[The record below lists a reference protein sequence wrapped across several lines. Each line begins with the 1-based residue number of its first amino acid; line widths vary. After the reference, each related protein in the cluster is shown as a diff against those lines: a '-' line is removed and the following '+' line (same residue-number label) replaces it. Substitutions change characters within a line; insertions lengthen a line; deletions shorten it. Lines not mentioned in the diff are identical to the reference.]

1 MKQIWS
7 NVGRWLEGKGFY
19 IVLFLCIAAIGI
31 SGYFLFT
38 TFQRSVEV
46 ISPTLEGEVIPQAD
60 PSPEQDVLPSQ
71 DSVSTMGEGQIE
83 QSEEE
88 IQEESSSDNETS
100 QEDSLPEEETSVNLE
115 DLRFVW
121 PVSGTILAD
130 FSTETL
136 AYNATMGDWRIHAG
150 IDIAADLGSQVLAMA
165 AGTVERVVQD
175 DMMGVTVVLD
185 HGDGLTSTYCNLD
198 QELAV
203 VVGDQVQA
211 GDLLGTVGSTALAE
225 SALEPHLHLE
235 VALNQTLVNPLDYL
249 PETN

>member
-46 ISPTLEGEVIPQAD
+46 ISPTLESEVIPQTE
-60 PSPEQDVLPSQ
+60 PLPEQDVLPSQ

-88 IQEESSSDNETS
+88 IQEESSSDDETS
-100 QEDSLPEEETSVNLE
+100 QENDLLEKETSVNLE

-136 AYNATMGDWRIHAG
+136 AYNATMGDWRIHTG

-185 HGDGLTSTYCNLD
+185 HGDGLTSTYCNLN

-235 VALNQTLVNPLDYL
+235 VALNQTPVNPLDYL